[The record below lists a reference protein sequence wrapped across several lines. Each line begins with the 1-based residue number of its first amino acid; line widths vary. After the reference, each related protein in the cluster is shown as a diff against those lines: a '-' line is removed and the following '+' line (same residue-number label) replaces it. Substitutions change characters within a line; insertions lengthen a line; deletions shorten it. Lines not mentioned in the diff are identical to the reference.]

1 MGKHQNVR
9 AAYYPLLVF
18 RCLRCLCLD
27 PYPFAIDEAF
37 DAYVVLVQSGRIP
50 SLDYWQFIYIFCSR
64 YIDWDVWNEATHY
77 HVRGFCVRFIRP
89 VNRRLLTID
98 RDSGATLAINV
109 ILKILEGKDSG
120 SGIRLPQPVAV
131 VLNYAA
137 LDFNFTSWMNAE
149 NLKVLREEQGKGGAD
164 LLEVV
169 AGKDHFDHVVS
180 LLYPIEL

>member
-1 MGKHQNVR
+1 MSGTK
-9 AAYYPLLVF
+9 
-18 RCLRCLCLD
+18 LRIIMSGD
-27 PYPFAIDEAF
+27 S
-37 DAYVVLVQSGRIP
+37 AYV
-50 SLDYWQFIYIFCSR
+50 
-64 YIDWDVWNEATHY
+64 
-77 HVRGFCVRFIRP
+77 FIRP